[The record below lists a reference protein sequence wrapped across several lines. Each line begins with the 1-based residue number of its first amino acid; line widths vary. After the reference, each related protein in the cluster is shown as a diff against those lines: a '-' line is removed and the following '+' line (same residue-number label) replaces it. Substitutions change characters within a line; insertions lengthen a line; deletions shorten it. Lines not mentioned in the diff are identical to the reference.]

1 MKKPMSTRSLFDIL
15 SEVRGTKLTK
25 IAQIDRVIDWAP
37 VRAVIETVYTTG
49 STPTGRPSYD
59 GLMLFKIELLRV
71 WYGLRDEG
79 VEEMVNDRI
88 SFSRFVGLSLAA
100 PAPDSTTVLRFRRAM
115 AEAGALD
122 QALREINRQ
131 LEAQGLV
138 VKSGAIIDASVTDS
152 PRRPRGRKE
161 YEAVDDRREE
171 EGGEAA
177 AAAMLREE
185 PRPNVDGEARWI
197 RKAGQLRFG
206 YKRRTVTDPNGMI
219 LAEETTAANASD
231 TRHFEG
237 PLRRAGLPR
246 GIPIYADKG
255 YASAENRAARGKG
268 LSAREQQ
275 LNAGISRT
283 RCRVERT
290 FGAMRRWFHGGTA
303 RYVGLA
309 KTHAQHVMEAIAH
322 NLYRAPGLIV
332 ANA

>member
-1 MKKPMSTRSLFDIL
+1 MSTTFLFDIL

-37 VRAVIETVYTTG
+37 VRAVIGTVYTTG

-59 GLMLFKIELLRV
+59 GLMLLKIELLRV

-138 VKSGAIIDASVTDS
+138 VKSGAIIDAIVTDS

-177 AAAMLREE
+177 AAAMLREV

-206 YKRRTVTDPNGMI
+206 YKRRTVTDPSGMI

-283 RCRVERT
+283 RCRIERT

>member
-1 MKKPMSTRSLFDIL
+1 MSTRSLLDIL

-115 AEAGALD
+115 AEAGTLD

-131 LEAQGLV
+131 LEAKGLV

-177 AAAMLREE
+177 AAAMLREV

-206 YKRRTVTDPNGMI
+206 YKRHTVTDPNGMI

-322 NLYRAPGLIV
+322 NLYRPPGLIV

>member
-1 MKKPMSTRSLFDIL
+1 MRITSLFDIV

-49 STPTGRPSYD
+49 SAPTGRPSYD
-59 GLMLFKIELLRV
+59 GLTLFKIELLRV

-122 QALREINRQ
+122 QVLREINRQ
-131 LEAQGLV
+131 LEVQGLV

-152 PRRPRGRKE
+152 PRRPRDRKE
-161 YEAVDDRREE
+161 YEAVADRREE
-171 EGGEAA
+171 
-177 AAAMLREE
+177 
-185 PRPNVDGEARWI
+185 VDDGSAQECKDRII
-197 RKAGQLRFG
+197 RRK
-206 YKRRTVTDPNGMI
+206 VC
-219 LAEETTAANASD
+219 
-231 TRHFEG
+231 
-237 PLRRAGLPR
+237 
-246 GIPIYADKG
+246 
-255 YASAENRAARGKG
+255 GKG
-268 LSAREQQ
+268 LMAREQQ

-283 RCRVERT
+283 RCRIGRT
-290 FGAMRRWFHGGTA
+290 FGAMRRWFRGGTA
-303 RYVGLA
+303 QYVGLA